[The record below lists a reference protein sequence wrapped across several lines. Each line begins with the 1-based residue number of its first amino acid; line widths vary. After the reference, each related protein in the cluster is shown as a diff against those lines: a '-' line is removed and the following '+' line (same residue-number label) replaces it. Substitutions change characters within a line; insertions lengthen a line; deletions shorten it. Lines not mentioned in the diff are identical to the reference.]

1 MKENILRIR
10 RYEMKKACLVV
21 LAVLMCLVG
30 VGTTFAAPEWIPG
43 VLSNKEDLVGVQY
56 RAFGNSAAPEEIY
69 LGIPPLGTTGN
80 WLAFDATWAETN
92 QITFTYSA
100 QLDNLVTQ
108 VSNINGTFGATFP
121 GVEAAIEGL
130 DKESGPDKINFL
142 QITIANEDLTTTVNF
157 NDVFLNGESLGSFG
171 GNGTHDWSVRDD
183 TLFEGFTIT
192 GTVRLLGAF
201 LTNPPAS
208 MLEIKAGYAPPN
220 NPPDCSQAYAS
231 PASLWPPNHKFKSV
245 NVLGVTD
252 PDGDPITISIT
263 SIFQDEEVNGKGDG
277 NTSPD
282 GKGIGSETA
291 EVRAERQGS
300 GNGRVYHIGFT
311 ASDGKGGT
319 CSNTVLVGVPKSMG
333 KKGRLRR
340 WRCPL
345 RLNTALATPNCCSM

>member
-1 MKENILRIR
+1 
-10 RYEMKKACLVV
+10 MKKACLVV

-30 VGTTFAAPEWIPG
+30 VGTAFAAPEWIPG
-43 VLSNKEDLVGVQY
+43 FLSNKEDLVGAQY
-56 RAFGNSAAPEEIY
+56 RAFGNSAASEENY

-80 WLAFDATWAETN
+80 WLPFDATWAETN
-92 QITFTYSA
+92 QITFTY
-100 QLDNLVTQ
+100 D
-108 VSNINGTFGATFP
+108 
-121 GVEAAIEGL
+121 AAL
-130 DKESGPDKINFL
+130 DKLTTTVAGGLPVEFLDVSTIVTNPPKDSTLNDLNFL
-142 QITIANEDLTTTVNF
+142 QITIVNVDTNTTVNF

-183 TLFEGFTIT
+183 NLFEGFTIT

-220 NPPDCSQAYAS
+220 NPPDCSQVYAS

-252 PDGDPITISIT
+252 LDGDPITISIT

-282 GKGIGSETA
+282 GKGIGSATA
-291 EVRAERQGS
+291 EVRAERAGS

-333 KKGRLRR
+333 KKGGFVDDG
-340 WRCPL
+340 
-345 RLNTALATPNCCSM
+345 ALYDSTLP

>member
-1 MKENILRIR
+1 M
-10 RYEMKKACLVV
+10 
-21 LAVLMCLVG
+21 
-30 VGTTFAAPEWIPG
+30 
-43 VLSNKEDLVGVQY
+43 
-56 RAFGNSAAPEEIY
+56 
-69 LGIPPLGTTGN
+69 
-80 WLAFDATWAETN
+80 
-92 QITFTYSA
+92 
-100 QLDNLVTQ
+100 
-108 VSNINGTFGATFP
+108 
-121 GVEAAIEGL
+121 
-130 DKESGPDKINFL
+130 
-142 QITIANEDLTTTVNF
+142 NF

-171 GNGTHDWSVRDD
+171 GTGTHDWSVRDN

-220 NPPDCSQAYAS
+220 NPPDCSQAHAS
-231 PASLWPPNHKFKSV
+231 LANLWPPNHKFKSV
-245 NVLGVTD
+245 NVIGVTD
-252 PDGDPITISIT
+252 LYGDPITISIT

-319 CSNTVLVGVPKSMG
+319 CSNTVLVGVPKSQG
-333 KKGRLRR
+333 KKG
-340 WRCPL
+340 
-345 RLNTALATPNCCSM
+345 TAVDDGALYDSTLP